1 MIKPTNNIFLY
12 EAAQIEIDPVELL
25 SNEFMVEY
33 DLEDSTEEFFEEVG
47 EIRDAPEILTPTRDF
62 FDLAGPLAQT
72 KQFATRPYEH
82 RPQQADMAVNIALA
96 LQNRN
101 NLCVEAPTGI
111 GKSFAYL
118 VPIIH
123 YAKTQACPVVV
134 STETINLQE
143 QLIYKDIPFLQKIM
157 GVEFKAALAKGRS
170 NYLCLRRLHM
180 ATDEHYDQLL
190 PMPSLVLDLQ
200 RLEQWVENS
209 CSGDRDDVKFRFD
222 SSAWSYC
229 CCESGN
235 CQGPQCEFF
244 RNCFYWKAR
253 NSWEKADV
261 IIANHAMF
269 FTDLKLK
276 QDDNLEMTLLP
287 KWSAVVIDEAH
298 TLEDSAASHLGLR
311 LSSNGMMAFMNRLF
325 NPDAGRGM
333 LMRKGEAALSLRKI
347 AAEIKPQIGAFF
359 SMFENLLLE
368 RNDSVRRLHQPGMV
382 PDLLSAGLS
391 RLRNALADYAE
402 EEEDKSFK
410 TELMA
415 QVLRCDAFIDG
426 IQSFIQMSF
435 PDYVYWIEEER
446 NGVVLQGAPL
456 NIPEI
461 LEQVLFNRKFPV
473 VLTSATLTVG
483 RSFDYFR
490 SRTGFTNGVELRLD
504 SPFSP
509 DQVRLY
515 IPRSMPEPNHED
527 YKSALVQNI
536 PRFLDVTHGK
546 AFVLFTSYQL
556 MRYCAENLQS
566 YFEKTGIRL
575 LMQGEMS
582 RSMLLQEF
590 KDDIDSV
597 IFGTDSF
604 WTGVDVPGEALSNV
618 IVTKFPFAVPS
629 HPLIQA
635 RSERIEKSGKNSF
648 MEYSMPEAALK
659 FRQGTGRL
667 IRSKDD
673 TGIIVILDRRVISKR
688 YGQKFIESMPPY
700 PIEYVN

>member
-1 MIKPTNNIFLY
+1 
-12 EAAQIEIDPVELL
+12 
-25 SNEFMVEY
+25 
-33 DLEDSTEEFFEEVG
+33 
-47 EIRDAPEILTPTRDF
+47 
-62 FDLAGPLAQT
+62 
-72 KQFATRPYEH
+72 
-82 RPQQADMAVNIALA
+82 
-96 LQNRN
+96 
-101 NLCVEAPTGI
+101 
-111 GKSFAYL
+111 
-118 VPIIH
+118 
-123 YAKTQACPVVV
+123 
-134 STETINLQE
+134 
-143 QLIYKDIPFLQKIM
+143 
-157 GVEFKAALAKGRS
+157 
-170 NYLCLRRLHM
+170 
-180 ATDEHYDQLL
+180 
-190 PMPSLVLDLQ
+190 
-200 RLEQWVENS
+200 
-209 CSGDRDDVKFRFD
+209 
-222 SSAWSYC
+222 
-229 CCESGN
+229 
-235 CQGPQCEFF
+235 
-244 RNCFYWKAR
+244 
-253 NSWEKADV
+253 
-261 IIANHAMF
+261 
-269 FTDLKLK
+269 
-276 QDDNLEMTLLP
+276 
-287 KWSAVVIDEAH
+287 
-298 TLEDSAASHLGLR
+298 
-311 LSSNGMMAFMNRLF
+311 
-325 NPDAGRGM
+325 
-333 LMRKGEAALSLRKI
+333 
-347 AAEIKPQIGAFF
+347 
-359 SMFENLLLE
+359 
-368 RNDSVRRLHQPGMV
+368 
-382 PDLLSAGLS
+382 
-391 RLRNALADYAE
+391 
-402 EEEDKSFK
+402 
-410 TELMA
+410 
-415 QVLRCDAFIDG
+415 
-426 IQSFIQMSF
+426 
-435 PDYVYWIEEER
+435 
-446 NGVVLQGAPL
+446 
-456 NIPEI
+456 
-461 LEQVLFNRKFPV
+461 VLFNRKFPV